1 MDDLLPFIIVGVA
14 SGSVYGL
21 AAAGLTLTFKTS
33 GIFNFAH
40 GAIAAAAAFCFFE
53 LHFVR
58 GIPWPLA
65 LAAGV
70 FGFGTL
76 AGLGL
81 ELIAR
86 RLGAVSPAQRI
97 VGTVGL
103 LLAIQGL
110 LTWRFGFE
118 TRTVPNFL
126 PQGSAEISGV
136 RIEAQQVILMV
147 VGVASTTGLYL
158 FFRWSRLGTA
168 MRAMV
173 DDPVLLSV
181 SGTRP
186 SRVRRAAWIIGC
198 WFAALSGILIAP
210 TLGLDAFLLT
220 LLVVQ
225 AFGAAAIGRF
235 ASLPLAY
242 AGGIG
247 IGVATALAQKFVAGS
262 QVLNGLPPS
271 IPFLVLFLALVAAP
285 PRRTAATAP
294 LRRAVR
300 SRPPGRIPVPA
311 ALAGAALVLAVP
323 AFVGP
328 KLPIYISAC
337 STFLIFLS
345 LAILVHE
352 SGQIS
357 LAHAGFAA
365 VGAATM
371 GHLTTGAGLPWGVA
385 LLLAGLSAVPLGL
398 LVALPAI
405 RLAGVYLALATL
417 GLGIFL
423 ERVVY
428 GTGVMF
434 GVAGRSAPRPSLPF
448 LETDSDTTFYYV
460 SVAVVAVTAVLMLT
474 VLRSRLGRLLRGLAD
489 SPRALVAHGL
499 NVNVARALVFGMSAC
514 VGGVAGALTI
524 SAAGQ
529 ANGRG
534 FTYLHSLFFFAVVGL
549 ARTRALRSAVV
560 ATLLYTVTPPYL
572 PAGLVEHQGLI
583 FGVVALTVVLLEPPI
598 HLPAGVR
605 LRARVQTSA
614 RLRCRPHPEDRPVLA
629 S

>member
-1 MDDLLPFIIVGVA
+1 MHDLLPFILVGVA

-33 GIFNFAH
+33 GVFNFAH
-40 GAIAAAAAFCFFE
+40 GAIAAAAAFFFFE
-53 LHFVR
+53 THFVR
-58 GIPWPLA
+58 GVPWPLA

-70 FGFGTL
+70 LGFGTV

-86 RLGAVSPAQRI
+86 RLATVAPAQRI

-103 LLAIQGL
+103 LLAVQGL

-126 PQGSAEISGV
+126 PQGGAEVFGV
-136 RIEAQQVILMV
+136 RVEAQQVILMA
-147 VGVASTTGLYL
+147 VGVVSTIGLYL
-158 FFRWSRLGTA
+158 FFRLSRLGTA

-186 SRVRRAAWIIGC
+186 NRVRRGAWIIGC

-210 TLGLDAFLLT
+210 SLGLDAFLLT

-235 ASLPLAY
+235 NSLPLAY

-247 IGVATALAQKFVAGS
+247 VGVATALAQKFVAGS

-271 IPFLVLFLALVAAP
+271 IPFLVLFFALVAAP
-285 PRRTAATAP
+285 PRRTATVVAQ
-294 LRRAVR
+294 RRPVERKAAA
-300 SRPPGRIPVPA
+300 RPPGVV
-311 ALAGAALVLAVP
+311 LLVGAGAILGVP
-323 AFVGP
+323 AFAGP

-337 STFLIFLS
+337 SAFLVFLS
-345 LAILVHE
+345 LAVLVHE

-371 GHLTTGAGLPWGVA
+371 GHLTTGAGLPWGLA

-398 LVALPAI
+398 VVALPAI

-423 ERVVY
+423 ERVAY
-428 GTGVMF
+428 ATGAMF
-434 GVAGRSAPRPSLPF
+434 GVAGRMAPRPSLPF
-448 LETDSDTTFYYV
+448 VDANSDTGFYYV
-460 SVAVVAVTAVLMLT
+460 SVAVVALTALAT
-474 VLRSRLGRLLRGLAD
+474 VAMLRSRLGRLLRGLAD

-499 NVNVARALVFGMSAC
+499 NVNVARALVFGISAC
-514 VGGVAGALTI
+514 IGGLAGALTI

-549 ARTRALRSAVV
+549 VRRGAVRSAVI
-560 ATLLYTVTPPYL
+560 ATMLYTIAPAYL
-572 PAGLVEHQGLI
+572 PQNLVQHQGLI
-583 FGVVALTVVLLEPPI
+583 FGVLALGVVLLERPI
-598 HLPAGVR
+598 SIAGGQR
-605 LRARVQTSA
+605 LRARAATPSH
-614 RLRCRPHPEDRPVLA
+614 LRTRACAVP